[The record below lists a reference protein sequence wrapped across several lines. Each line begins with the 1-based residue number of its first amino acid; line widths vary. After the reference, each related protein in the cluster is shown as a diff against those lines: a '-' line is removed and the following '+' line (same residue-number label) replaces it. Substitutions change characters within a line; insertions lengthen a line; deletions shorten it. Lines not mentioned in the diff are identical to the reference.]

1 MSQWKASWRAAGG
14 QGGNPWH
21 VGSCA
26 PVIVSVNWGG
36 GGTPEG
42 EGEREGGGAGGGE
55 KLEELE
61 QCRNIKDR
69 TVGLARLK
77 KTERSKGKLSFSH
90 NNK

>member
-42 EGEREGGGAGGGE
+42 EGEREGGGAGGRRE
-55 KLEELE
+55 
-61 QCRNIKDR
+61 
-69 TVGLARLK
+69 VGRVGR
-77 KTERSKGKLSFSH
+77 EGRSKWLTGDDDGSRRRKRRR
-90 NNK
+90 